1 MANLSNINGKF
12 VVEQTTGF
20 VGIGTTDPAY
30 LLHVNSSDVTNGT
43 RLIIE
48 NTNGSGKKYG
58 LLSDN
63 TGVFTVRDITAGAD
77 RFSISTLGNA
87 TFSGNITGTTAVFS
101 GSGTILSLNRNAPG
115 TALIELKIANTI
127 EGYLGA
133 TTTKSFVV
141 YNEAG
146 SEKAH
151 VENNGNIGLYGS
163 AINFLIGDFAEIN
176 FRESA
181 AITIDSDNNQ
191 SSRNFQ
197 IKDGSGSSLLTVL
210 DTGNVG
216 IGTTSP
222 GGLLTIKGTGDAIRV
237 ESTNTGAGGAQIDLL
252 HFTTSPA
259 DNDTF
264 ALINMGGYYT
274 GTTSVY
280 GTSIKSIWTDVSAR
294 NAALT
299 FSTNNA
305 GTLAERM
312 RITNGGQVQVGYYNT
327 ARGGANTTFMTG
339 KSGTT
344 YLELN
349 GGDTSGEGG
358 ILFADGSGGNYGLIN
373 YSHVSDLMQFY
384 TASAERMRIT
394 SEGTTAIFKDA
405 VETNFDALA
414 FLRLHPN
421 VTTTNSFTNIFAG
434 VSTSNNYG
442 VSFGGLRTSGG
453 SAPAFSVRTHVDSII
468 GTERMRIESD
478 GTLRAKTGS
487 IVVDTAGQGIYLG
500 GTAAANNL
508 NYYASGTWTPTVT
521 TSQLTSPTITSSSGR
536 WQRVGKVVTASFEFT
551 MSNPTVGAG
560 SVIINNLPIA
570 FADNQHVSG
579 CGVIGDLGKTINVRY
594 YTGTNQ
600 IAMNF
605 YDGNYCGTAF
615 RTVGTVTYWAAT

>member
-478 GTLRAKTGS
+478 GTIRAKTGS

-594 YTGTNQ
+594 YTGNNQ

>member
-478 GTLRAKTGS
+478 GTIRAKTGS